1 MSLLNWR
8 RNLPRLFG
16 LLTICSVWLHLPQ
29 VLSAHEEPS
38 NGKHFLWRVDSPTTC
53 VYLVGSIH
61 VLRQDVY
68 PLAPVIEQAFAA
80 SDVLVLEA
88 DPFAQPQGELQQTI
102 MAYATYPE
110 GQTLK
115 SQLSEQ
121 DYFKVSSVLF
131 EAGIPSGSVQQYQP
145 WYVTSMVDQVLSSR
159 LGLRP
164 EYGIDFYF
172 RSKAEQKEVK
182 ELESLET
189 QLQLLSGFSDEEQ
202 VLMMLWAVEDLE
214 HAAKEFDEFLQ
225 IWQRGDIQ
233 AMEEQ
238 LQKEFQEEPRF
249 KPIWNV
255 MVEKRNPAM
264 ADQIATFMRTNKR
277 HFVIVGVAH
286 LVGPQGLITLLR
298 QRGCTIQQL

>member
-1 MSLLNWR
+1 MYFPNWR
-8 RNLPRLFG
+8 RNLPRVLS
-16 LLTICSVWLHLPQ
+16 LLAICTVWLQLPQ
-29 VLSAHEEPS
+29 VLSAREEPS
-38 NGKHFLWRVDSPTTC
+38 DGKHFLWRVDSPTTC
-53 VYLVGSIH
+53 IYLMGSIH

-68 PLAPVIEQAFAA
+68 PLAPVIEEAFAA

-88 DPFAQPQGELQQTI
+88 DAFAEPQEELQQTI
-102 MAYATYPE
+102 MAYATYPD

-121 DYFKVSSVLF
+121 NYLDLSSVLL
-131 EAGIPSGSVQQYQP
+131 EAGIPSRSVQQYQP
-145 WYVTSMVDQVLSSR
+145 WYVTSMVDQVISSR

-172 RSKAEQKEVK
+172 RSRAEQKEVK

-214 HAAKEFDEFLQ
+214 HAAEEFDEMLQ
-225 IWQRGDIQ
+225 IWRHGDMQ

-238 LQKEFQEEPRF
+238 LEKEFQEDPRF
-249 KPIWNV
+249 KPIWNT

-264 ADQIATFMRTNKR
+264 ADRIVTFMGTNKR
-277 HFVIVGVAH
+277 HFVIVGAAH
-286 LVGPQGLITLLR
+286 LVGSRGLIRLLR
-298 QRGCTIQQL
+298 QRGYTVQQL